1 MIVSLRISTTGHAI
15 TVNVTICHT
24 CGGVDLALVPG
35 NYVRIFASAV
45 PE

>member
-15 TVNVTICHT
+15 TVNVTICQI
-24 CGGVDLALVPG
+24 CGGVDSVPVPG
-35 NYVRIFASAV
+35 NHVQLFASAV